1 MDIRECI
8 YHHLKELVAI
18 PSISNTKEES
28 LAADYLAKR
37 LAEQDYFR
45 ANPGLCGQFPIEG
58 DPLGRTVAYG
68 LVRGNGRRTVI
79 LTGHYDVVDT
89 EEYGEFRKYA
99 YDVEAWKNASGPELE
114 GLLEM
119 LTPEA
124 RADFCS
130 GEWLFGRGVN
140 DMKGGLA
147 VGLAVTEWFGGRAA
161 EDGGLD
167 GNILFLSVPDEEAYS
182 AGMRGA
188 VPLFVDLAR
197 RYDLDYACL
206 LDLEPC
212 FDEGGRQQVF
222 IGSVG
227 KMLPAVLV
235 QGAKAHVVEAFKGLN
250 AVGVLA
256 QLFLETELA
265 PEFAEVCEGE
275 LCPPP
280 TWFNLRDRKEGYD
293 VSVPLRAGGYMSV
306 LGFEKTAETLMERLV
321 ALGRK
326 AFAEYLARM
335 EGQRQALEEMQ
346 GEREDGAEAAG
357 NCGSGVADSAESAG
371 DCGSGMDDRGG
382 HCGSAAYGAE
392 IPGGCPSGIPC
403 ETIPPY
409 SVLEYREL
417 ADYCAGKYGSEV
429 FADWQ
434 REQQREA
441 GEMIRAGRWSYP
453 QAALE
458 LMDRLLTWSKITA
471 PVMVLS
477 YAPPYYPA
485 YHSDH
490 LPGRAGAGT
499 RIFDQLARA
508 AAGYGVQLEKGNYF
522 CGISDLSYCGGGE
535 GPGLTGYAANSPMWG
550 GLYSM
555 DSEAMKQFRVPALLF
570 GPVGRDAHQM
580 GERVK
585 AVSLLEE
592 VPSVLIK
599 FIEQM
604 FANGGKI

>member
-1 MDIRECI
+1 MDISERI
-8 YHHLKELVAI
+8 YGHLRELVAI
-18 PSISNTKEES
+18 PSISNTAQENR
-28 LAADYLAKR
+28 AADYLAES
-37 LAEQDYFR
+37 LAKQAYFR
-45 ANPGLCGQFPIEG
+45 ANPQLCGQFPIAG
-58 DPLGRTVAYG
+58 DPLDRKVVYG
-68 LVRGNGRRTVI
+68 LVRGAGRRTVI

-89 EEYGEFRKYA
+89 EEYGEFEKYA
-99 YDVEAWKNASGPELE
+99 YDVEAWKRAEGPELE

-119 LTPEA
+119 LTPGA
-124 RADFCS
+124 REDFCS

-147 VGLAVTEWFGGRAA
+147 VGLAVTEWFG
-161 EDGGLD
+161 DGLVSGQGLD

-188 VPLFVDLAR
+188 VPLFVDLAG

-227 KMLPAVLV
+227 KLLPAVLV

-256 QLFLETELA
+256 QLFMDTELA
-265 PEFAEVCEGE
+265 PEFAEVCGGE

-306 LGFEKTAETLMERLV
+306 LGFEKTAETLMARLKE
-321 ALGRK
+321 LGRK
-326 AFAEYLARM
+326 AFADYLERM
-335 EGQRQALEEMQ
+335 ERQRKALGIAAEGGNAFA
-346 GEREDGAEAAG
+346 GERPGCAGERPGFPEA
-357 NCGSGVADSAESAG
+357 
-371 DCGSGMDDRGG
+371 R
-382 HCGSAAYGAE
+382 
-392 IPGGCPSGIPC
+392 PGKLAPC
-403 ETIPPY
+403 

-417 ADYCAGKYGSEV
+417 ADYCAEKYG
-429 FADWQ
+429 
-434 REQQREA
+434 REA
-441 GEMIRAGRWSYP
+441 FEEWQNAQWEAVREMIGSGRWSYP
-453 QAALE
+453 QATLE

-471 PVMVLS
+471 PVMVLA

-485 YHSDH
+485 YHSDLLAAH
-490 LPGRAGAGT
+490 PGAGSK
-499 RIFDQLARA
+499 IFDRLSRA
-508 AAGYGVQLEKGNYF
+508 AAGYGVKLEKGNYF
-522 CGISDLSYCGGGE
+522 CGISDLSYCGGGD
-535 GPGLTGYAANSPMWG
+535 GPGLEGYAADSPMWG

-555 DSEAMKQFRVPALLF
+555 ELEAMGQFSVPALLF
-570 GPVGRDAHQM
+570 GPIGRDAHQM

-585 AVSLLEE
+585 ASSLLEE
-592 VPSVLIK
+592 VPAVLRK

-604 FANGGKI
+604 FANDGEI

>member
-1 MDIRECI
+1 MDLRECI

-28 LAADYLAKR
+28 LAADYLAKS

-147 VGLAVTEWFGGRAA
+147 VGLAVTGWFGGRVL
-161 EDGGLD
+161 EGRGLE

-212 FDEGGRQQVF
+212 FDEGGGQQVF

-256 QLFLETELA
+256 RLFLETELA
-265 PEFAEVCEGE
+265 PEFAEVCEGK

-306 LGFEKTAETLMERLV
+306 LGFQKTAETLMERLV
-321 ALGRK
+321 ELGRK
-326 AFAEYLARM
+326 AFSEYLARM
-335 EGQRQALEEMQ
+335 EGQRRALEEMQ
-346 GEREDGAEAAG
+346 GGGEDGAEAAG
-357 NCGSGVADSAESAG
+357 NCGSGAADGAEAAG
-371 DCGSGMDDRGG
+371 NCGSGMDDRGG

-392 IPGGCPSGIPC
+392 IPGGRPSGVPC
-403 ETIPPY
+403 ETVPPY

-417 ADYCAGKYGSEV
+417 ADYCVGKYGSEA

-434 REQQREA
+434 REQQRAA

-453 QAALE
+453 QATLE

-490 LPGRAGAGT
+490 LPGRAGAGSAL
-499 RIFDQLARA
+499 FDLLDRA
-508 AAGYGVQLEKGNYF
+508 AAGYGVRLEKGNYF

-535 GPGLTGYAANSPMWG
+535 GPGLEGYAANSPMWG

-555 DSEAMKQFRVPALLF
+555 DSKAMKQFCAPALLF

-585 AVSLLEE
+585 AASLLEE

-604 FANGGKI
+604 FANGGEI

>member
-1 MDIRECI
+1 MDLRECI

-28 LAADYLAKR
+28 LAADYLAKS

-45 ANPGLCGQFPIEG
+45 ANPGLCGQFPIDG

-147 VGLAVTEWFGGRAA
+147 VGLAVTGWFGGRVL
-161 EDGGLD
+161 EGRGLE

-212 FDEGGRQQVF
+212 FDEGGGQQVF

-256 QLFLETELA
+256 RLFLETELA

-306 LGFEKTAETLMERLV
+306 LGFQKTAETLMERLV
-321 ALGRK
+321 ELGRK
-326 AFAEYLARM
+326 AFSEYLARM
-335 EGQRQALEEMQ
+335 EGQRLALEEMQ
-346 GEREDGAEAAG
+346 GGGEDGAEA
-357 NCGSGVADSAESAG
+357 AG

-392 IPGGCPSGIPC
+392 IPGGRPSGVPC
-403 ETIPPY
+403 ETVPPY

-417 ADYCAGKYGSEV
+417 ADYCVGKYGSEA

-453 QAALE
+453 QATLE

-485 YHSDH
+485 YHSDQ
-490 LPGRAGAGT
+490 LPGRAGAGSAL
-499 RIFDQLARA
+499 FDLLARA
-508 AAGYGVQLEKGNYF
+508 AAGYGVRLEKGNYF

-535 GPGLTGYAANSPMWG
+535 GPGLEGYAANSPMWG

-555 DSEAMKQFRVPALLF
+555 DSEAMKQFCAPALLF

-585 AVSLLEE
+585 AASLLEE

-604 FANGGKI
+604 FANGGEI

>member
-1 MDIRECI
+1 MDLRECI

-28 LAADYLAKR
+28 LAADYLAKS

-147 VGLAVTEWFGGRAA
+147 VGLAVTGWFGGRVL
-161 EDGGLD
+161 EGRGLE

-212 FDEGGRQQVF
+212 FDEGGGQQVF

-256 QLFLETELA
+256 RLFLETELA

-306 LGFEKTAETLMERLV
+306 LGFQKTAETLMERLV
-321 ALGRK
+321 ELGRK
-326 AFAEYLARM
+326 AFSEYLARM
-335 EGQRQALEEMQ
+335 EGQRRALEEMQ
-346 GEREDGAEAAG
+346 GGGEDGAEAVR
-357 NCGSGVADSAESAG
+357 NCGSSVADRAEAAG

-382 HCGSAAYGAE
+382 YCGSAAYGAE
-392 IPGGCPSGIPC
+392 IPGGRPSGVPC
-403 ETIPPY
+403 ETVPPY

-417 ADYCAGKYGSEV
+417 ADYCVGKYGSEA

-453 QAALE
+453 QATLE

-485 YHSDH
+485 YHSDQ
-490 LPGRAGAGT
+490 LPGRAGAGSAL
-499 RIFDQLARA
+499 FDLLARA
-508 AAGYGVQLEKGNYF
+508 AAGYGVRLEKGNYF

-535 GPGLTGYAANSPMWG
+535 GPGLEGYAANSPMWG

-555 DSEAMKQFRVPALLF
+555 DSEAMKQFCAPALLF

-585 AVSLLEE
+585 AASLLEE

-604 FANGGKI
+604 FANGGEI